1 MLCLALIMGF
11 TTFTFAGCSDGGNN
25 TGSGGSVSSS
35 GDSTTNPGGGT
46 SGGGSTS
53 GGESTTPVVSDP
65 QLKTMG
71 TYFSG
76 IRAEYEKTNFLNQNN
91 QTRTFEQLLDQQL
104 EVLTQDLIYR
114 LTYVYGS
121 ENNGN
126 NLRVSENDI
135 ITLKNNDGI
144 NYEYSGNIAKSKN
157 TSIVKN
163 LGYSVLESDELR
175 SINLKD
181 VNVIDSIQKSFI
193 IKSGTN
199 YLNHNSRLKF
209 VGAIAGYNTQII
221 NVDGEFAFASSNKKW
236 NMSSEV
242 ANYNTML
249 SQYKDTIKLGIAKIL
264 DSNIQAPTYSID
276 LLAGIKR
283 LGFSEND
290 KLLIIDYILNEIIGS
305 ELINEDNSYYN
316 LWINN
321 YNGVID
327 SASIT
332 DINTK
337 TTTEDKEP
345 RLYKGYN
352 IVIPAI
358 VEQALKNTFDGT
370 TTSLYPKLNRYAI
383 ETSNSVGG
391 LSGTKEYRSIV
402 LMPKTNTPTTKLVL
416 EVSGSADTIG
426 KTISIGYDIVIAGTK
441 YSGSK
446 NVTLAAT
453 ATEVELNLNSI
464 TSGAKLNAYDGST
477 ASYSQTLLFGNN
489 NEFDSSG
496 NSTNNNGNNYIKLNF
511 VGQDGGSF
519 MVNFRG
525 LYDKV

>member
-35 GDSTTNPGGGT
+35 GDGTTNSGGGT

-53 GGESTTPVVSDP
+53 GGNTTPIVTEP

-91 QTRTFEQLLDQQL
+91 QTKTFEQLLDQQFQ
-104 EVLTQDLIYR
+104 VLAQDLLCR
-114 LTYVYGS
+114 LEFVYGEERIDIS
-121 ENNGN
+121 TGTHDFNVNYKLQSNSVDYSYNGN
-126 NLRVSENDI
+126 SAIVSSSNLLINNQCAHASEFYINCVGCYQKSLLIDMSSSNLFFNLNNMFLPGAVNGKYT
-135 ITLKNNDGI
+135 TLN
-144 NYEYSGNIAKSKN
+144 AFQ
-157 TSIVKN
+157 
-163 LGYSVLESDELR
+163 
-175 SINLKD
+175 LKD
-181 VNVIDSIQKSFI
+181 EEVDENKWNYAISSNSYITNVKMA
-193 IKSGTN
+193 
-199 YLNHNSRLKF
+199 L
-209 VGAIAGYNTQII
+209 AQIVCNI
-221 NVDGEFAFASSNKKW
+221 EPTGEFTETAYNNILSNI
-236 NMSSEV
+236 S
-242 ANYNTML
+242 
-249 SQYKDTIKLGIAKIL
+249 KLGFNASELKDKISQFILKKVIGENVVNKDNLIYNSSYFNEKGYKL
-264 DSNIQAPTYSID
+264 DSAFLVNAPYPGNSNYTET
-276 LLAGIKR
+276 
-283 LGFSEND
+283 ENA
-290 KLLIIDYILNEIIGS
+290 
-305 ELINEDNSYYN
+305 NS
-316 LWINN
+316 
-321 YNGVID
+321 
-327 SASIT
+327 
-332 DINTK
+332 
-337 TTTEDKEP
+337 P

-352 IVIPAI
+352 IVVPAI

-391 LSGTKEYRSIV
+391 LSGAKAYRSIV

-416 EVSGSADTIG
+416 EVAGSADTIG

-464 TSGAKLNAYDGST
+464 TGGAKLNAYDGST

>member
-35 GDSTTNPGGGT
+35 GGGTTNSGGGT

-53 GGESTTPVVSDP
+53 GGESTTPIVTEP

-91 QTRTFEQLLDQQL
+91 QTKTFEQLLDQQFD
-104 EVLTQDLIYR
+104 VLAQDLIYR
-114 LTYVYGS
+114 LTYVYGYDTDMHIRNS
-121 ENNGN
+121 NESFGFDYSLESHGAEVVHANIVSASNNHLDIHSLSQMDVNCLSCYQSSLDNLVVGSSRFLHVKSLFLPGAIEGRYLKVGGLDNDQLSSDKNESLSWNLSVDVSTYN
-126 NLRVSENDI
+126 NYLEAYKNIFKLALAQLVAGDEISAVYNEVDYHNTLSKINCLGYDKSYKSKVVDFINDKVI
-135 ITLKNNDGI
+135 GSSLINKDNTIYKNN
-144 NYEYSGNIAKSKN
+144 
-157 TSIVKN
+157 
-163 LGYSVLESDELR
+163 
-175 SINLKD
+175 
-181 VNVIDSIQKSFI
+181 
-193 IKSGTN
+193 
-199 YLNHNSRLKF
+199 
-209 VGAIAGYNTQII
+209 
-221 NVDGEFAFASSNKKW
+221 FASSSLI
-236 NMSSEV
+236 SSAFNV
-242 ANYNTML
+242 
-249 SQYKDTIKLGIAKIL
+249 
-264 DSNIQAPTYSID
+264 
-276 LLAGIKR
+276 
-283 LGFSEND
+283 
-290 KLLIIDYILNEIIGS
+290 
-305 ELINEDNSYYN
+305 
-316 LWINN
+316 
-321 YNGVID
+321 
-327 SASIT
+327 
-332 DINTK
+332 
-337 TTTEDKEP
+337 TETGEYCP
-345 RLYKGYN
+345 RFYKGYN

-358 VEQALKNTFDGT
+358 VEQALANTFDGT

-383 ETSNSVGG
+383 ETSNNVGG
-391 LSGTKEYRSIV
+391 LSGAKEYRSIV

-416 EVSGSADTIG
+416 EVAGSADTIG

-464 TSGAKLNAYDGST
+464 TGGAKLNAYDGST
-477 ASYSQTLLFGNN
+477 ASYSQTMLFGNN